1 MLSGDGIFKIIG
13 KVLDGCALRQ
23 KVIASNLANVET
35 PGYKRLEVRFDEQLA
50 KAVESGRADR
60 LDDVKFEIVRTE
72 GLAARGDGNNV
83 DFGRELGEM
92 TKNNLAFS
100 TFAQLAAL
108 RVRRYRDAIGG

>member
-1 MLSGDGIFKIIG
+1 MLSGDGVFRIIG

-23 KVIASNLANVET
+23 KVLAANLANVET

-50 KAVESGRADR
+50 KAVESGRPDR
-60 LDDVKFEIVRTE
+60 LDRVEFEIGPTQ

-92 TKNNLAFS
+92 SKNNLAFS

>member
-1 MLSGDGIFKIIG
+1 MLSDDGVFGIIG

-23 KVIASNLANVET
+23 KVIAANLANTET
-35 PGYKRLEVRFDEQLA
+35 PGYKRLEVRFEDQLA
-50 KAVESGRADR
+50 QAVESGRADL
-60 LDDVKFEIVRTE
+60 LDRVELEIAPTE